1 MDKEKIIEENKK
13 LIERYPFL
21 LPRNRWD
28 DTVDED
34 YDYSYTELDDMPDG
48 WRKAFSEMMMEELR
62 EALVEENFL
71 DGFRILEIKEKWG
84 ELRFY
89 TNCYNDKIERIIQ
102 KYTTLS
108 RNICIHCGK
117 PDTYMTGSGWYSP
130 VCEECHEKQ
139 QRELEKKL
147 GYEKIPYSEIICKDD
162 KGIMSDRFVWVNNFK
177 GKDVETTYVFPETV
191 EKIRRKW
198 NKEHSEK

>member
-1 MDKEKIIEENKK
+1 MSIEENKK

-21 LPRNRWD
+21 LPRDGWN
-28 DTVDED
+28 DTVRED
-34 YDYSYTELDDMPDG
+34 YDYSYTELDEMPKG
-48 WRKAFSEMMMEELR
+48 WRKAFGNMMMEELR
-62 EALVEENFL
+62 EVLVEENFL

-84 ELRFY
+84 ELRLY
-89 TNCYNDKIERIIQ
+89 TNYHNDKIERIIK

-117 PDTYMTGSGWYSP
+117 PDTHMTYGGWYSP
-130 VCEECHEKQ
+130 VCEECHEKRQ
-139 QRELEKKL
+139 QELEEKF
-147 GYEKIPYSEIICKDD
+147 GYEKTPYSEIVCKND

-191 EKIRRKW
+191 EEIRRKW
-198 NKEHSEK
+198 NEEHPEK